1 MEMEDQIEKPD
12 AKYSGSY
19 RIASLPDLRVQ
30 MLTNIERI
38 WTLEAALNE
47 GSHTVTITDV
57 WHQMAFRHPCGDVQ
71 SGSGMETI
79 K

>member
-1 MEMEDQIEKPD
+1 MEIEDQIEKPD

-38 WTLEAALNE
+38 
-47 GSHTVTITDV
+47 
-57 WHQMAFRHPCGDVQ
+57 
-71 SGSGMETI
+71 
-79 K
+79 